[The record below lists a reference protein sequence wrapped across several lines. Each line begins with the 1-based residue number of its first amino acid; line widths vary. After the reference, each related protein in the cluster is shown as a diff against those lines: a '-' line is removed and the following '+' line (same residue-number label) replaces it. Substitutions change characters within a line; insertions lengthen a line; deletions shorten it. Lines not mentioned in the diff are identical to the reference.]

1 MTAQHRFHVH
11 VHVAD
16 LDASLRFYTRLFGTD
31 PSVQQPDYAKW
42 MLEDPRLNFAISSGK
57 AGAPGIAHL
66 GLQADT
72 PEALAAIG
80 ARLQAADAVVLAE
93 TGTTCCY
100 ARSDKFWAQD
110 PQGVRWEAF
119 HSHGAATSYYAPAAE
134 APATTC
140 CGPDAVCAA
149 PATADQAC
157 CDRPATASQDT
168 CCGATSASQDAC
180 CGSAATCC

>member
-1 MTAQHRFHVH
+1 MTAHRFHVH

-16 LDASLRFYTRLFGTD
+16 LDASLRFYTQLFGAD
-31 PSVQQPDYAKW
+31 PSVHKPDYAKW
-42 MLEDPRLNFAISSGK
+42 MLDDPRLNFAISSGK
-57 AGAPGIAHL
+57 AGGAGIAHL

-80 ARLQAADAVVLAE
+80 ARLEAADAVALAE

-119 HSHGAATSYYAPAAE
+119 HSHGEATSYHAPASDASI
-134 APATTC
+134 AT
-140 CGPDAVCAA
+140 CGPDADAA
-149 PATADQAC
+149 TTAA
-157 CDRPATASQDT
+157 ALASST
-168 CCGATSASQDAC
+168 GKAAC
-180 CGSAATCC
+180 CGPASTSACC

>member
-16 LDASLRFYTRLFGTD
+16 LEASLRFYTRLFGTE

-119 HSHGAATSYYAPAAE
+119 HSHGAATSYYAPAADV
-134 APATTC
+134 PATTC

-157 CDRPATASQDT
+157 CDRPATASQDA
-168 CCGATSASQDAC
+168 CCGATPASQGAC
-180 CGSAATCC
+180 CGSTATCC